1 MLLPCAQTGAPA
13 NEQMRIKSKLP
24 PSCATPRRSRRMDA
38 FLCFLRELIR
48 SASRVHTSQRD
59 AVVSIG
65 ISFSAE
71 LNPPTV
77 RDHPKRR
84 AYERQNREIVGSG
97 VRRRSQGPD
106 RRGAERRG

>member
-1 MLLPCAQTGAPA
+1 MLLPCAQTVAPRERA
-13 NEQMRIKSKLP
+13 NAKQRKLP
-24 PSCATPRRSRRMDA
+24 PSCTTPRRSRRMNA
-38 FLCFLRELIR
+38 FLCLLRELIR

-59 AVVSIG
+59 GVVSIG

-77 RDHPKRR
+77 LDHPKRG

-97 VRRRSQGPD
+97 V
-106 RRGAERRG
+106 

>member
-1 MLLPCAQTGAPA
+1 MLLLPCAQIGRAP
-13 NEQMRIKSKLP
+13 RTSKCESRATAAEL
-24 PSCATPRRSRRMDA
+24 ATPRRSRRMNA
-38 FLCFLRELIR
+38 FLCFLRELIG
-48 SASRVHTSQRD
+48 SASRIHTSQRD
-59 AVVSIG
+59 GVVSIG

-97 VRRRSQGPD
+97 V
-106 RRGAERRG
+106 